1 MVVMVVRPA
10 GLVVV
15 HGWVAASKTFV
26 QVLPLILFCSVR
38 VARLVP
44 VKVTVRV
51 VDGVDESPEGVVVV
65 TEGIGDSIPNRG
77 SGESVSVVVVPSGI
91 VVVDTPL
98 APNWN
103 AACVPSGSVLSRLNV
118 PVVETDVWNVV
129 CRPSA
134 IVEVTVNALE
144 PYGPASSTRP
154 PCAARTSSSSSS
166 TASRCSESS

>member
-15 HGWVAASKTFV
+15 HVWEAASKTFV
-26 QVLPLILFCSVR
+26 QVLPLIFFCSDR

-51 VDGVDESPEGVVVV
+51 VDCVDESPEGVVVV

-77 SGESVSVVVVPSGI
+77 SGESVSVVVVPSGV

-103 AACVPSGSVLSRLNV
+103 EACLPSGSVLSRLNV
-118 PVVETDVWNVV
+118 PGDDRLGWDVLW
-129 CRPSA
+129 S
-134 IVEVTVNALE
+134 
-144 PYGPASSTRP
+144 
-154 PCAARTSSSSSS
+154 
-166 TASRCSESS
+166 